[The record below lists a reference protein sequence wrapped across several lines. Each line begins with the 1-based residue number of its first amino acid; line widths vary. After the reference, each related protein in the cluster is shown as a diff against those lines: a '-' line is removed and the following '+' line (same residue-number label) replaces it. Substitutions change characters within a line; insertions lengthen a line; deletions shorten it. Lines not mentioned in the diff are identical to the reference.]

1 MPPTARIKAIGSRQT
16 LALTA
21 IVDTGFDG
29 YLCLPIRFA
38 VQLGL
43 ELIGEQL
50 IELADGTQ
58 QNELVFAGLVRFLR
72 QTREVQIM
80 LTESEDALIGTSLLN
95 HYPLNIEFP
104 GGQVKV
110 RSRPKTGG
118 KRKGT

>member
-1 MPPTARIKAIGSRQT
+1 MTPTARIEAIGNRQT

-29 YLCLPIRFA
+29 YLCLPVRLA

-43 ELIGEQL
+43 ELIGDQL

-58 QNELVFAGLVRFLR
+58 RKELVFAGSVGFFGA
-72 QTREVQIM
+72 TREVQIM
-80 LTESEDALIGTSLLN
+80 LTNSEDALIGTSLLN
-95 HYPLNIEFP
+95 HFPVTIEFP

-110 RSRPKTGG
+110 RTPPKTGG
-118 KRKGT
+118 KRKST